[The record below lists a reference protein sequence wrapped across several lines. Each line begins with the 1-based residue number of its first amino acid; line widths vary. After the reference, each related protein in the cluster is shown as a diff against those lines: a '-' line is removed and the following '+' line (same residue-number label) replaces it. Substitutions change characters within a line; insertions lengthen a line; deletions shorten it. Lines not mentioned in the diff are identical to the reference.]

1 MATNIFVNL
10 PVRDLQASIKFFT
23 HLGYSFNQNYTDESA
38 TCMIV
43 AENIYVML
51 LTETRFKEFTP
62 KPIADARTSTEV
74 LVCLALESR
83 EAVQTMVAK
92 AIEAGGSNYK
102 EPQDHGFMY
111 GHGYQDL
118 DGHLWELVH
127 MSGEPPKQ

>member
-10 PVRDLQASIKFFT
+10 PVRDLQKSIRFFA
-23 HLGYSFNQNYTDESA
+23 HLGYSFNQHYTDESA

-43 AENIYVML
+43 DENIFVML

-62 KPIADARTSTEV
+62 KPVSDAHTSTEV
-74 LVCLALESR
+74 LLCLQVASRDAVTAL
-83 EAVQTMVAK
+83 VNK
-92 AIEAGGSNYK
+92 AIEAGGSAYK

-118 DGHLWELVH
+118 DGHLWELVY
-127 MSGEPPKQ
+127 MSGEPPKS